1 MYGLVPSAGQRVGPC
16 PGLACPRAPGVSS
29 PPGKDQEVLLGANW
43 CVGRGLSLALSHG
56 FAQV

>member
-16 PGLACPRAPGVSS
+16 SGLARPRAPGVSS
-29 PPGKDQEVLLGANW
+29 PPGKGQEVSLGANSSA
-43 CVGRGLSLALSHG
+43 GRGLSLALSHG

>member
-29 PPGKDQEVLLGANW
+29 PPGKDQEVSLGANLSAGW
-43 CVGRGLSLALSHG
+43 GLSLALSRD